1 MNGYF
6 DIALNLAS
14 DRYAGE
20 RDKIIADAIT
30 HKVDYFNIVCSSVNE
45 LDFVKDLND
54 RYRQNSCFTLGGHP
68 HNANELNG
76 DTLNS
81 LKDSIMIHQPSAVGE
96 TGLDFFR
103 NLSSFEDQ
111 LNAFEQQIMISI
123 ENNLPLF
130 LHQREA
136 HDDFIEVIDKYISD
150 IPRGV
155 VHCFTG
161 TQSQLDDYLERD
173 LYIGLTGWI
182 CDERRNKDLRESIKN
197 IPIDKLMIETDAPYL
212 IPRNLE
218 MKPKSNRNEPQFLPH
233 IANEVTALMNI
244 DLNEFNKQVLKN
256 SKSFFG
262 INFKD

>member
-1 MNGYF
+1 MNRYF

-14 DRYAGE
+14 DRFSGE
-20 RDKIIADAIT
+20 RDKLIADALI
-30 HKVDYFNIVCSSVNE
+30 HNVSYFNIVCSSLNE

-54 RYRQNSCFTLGGHP
+54 RYKQNSCFTLGVHP
-68 HNANELNG
+68 HNANELNE
-76 DTLNS
+76 DSLKS
-81 LKDSIMIHQPSAVGE
+81 LKDSIKMHQPSAVGE

-103 NLSSFEDQ
+103 NLSTFSNQ
-111 LNAFEQQIMISI
+111 LNAFEQQIILSI

-136 HDDFIEVIDKYISD
+136 HDDFIKVIDKYISD

-173 LYIGLTGWI
+173 LYVGLTGWI

-197 IPIDKLMIETDAPYL
+197 IPIDRLMIETDAPYL

-218 MKPKSNRNEPQFLPH
+218 MKPKNNRNEPQFLPH
-233 IANEVTALMNI
+233 IANEVAALMNI
-244 DLNEFNKQVLKN
+244 DEDRFNKQVLSN

-262 INFKD
+262 INSKD

>member
-1 MNGYF
+1 MNRYF

-20 RDKIIADAIT
+20 RDKIVADAIS

-54 RYRQNSCFTLGGHP
+54 RYRQNSCFTLGVHP
-68 HNANELNG
+68 HNANELNE
-76 DTLNS
+76 DSLNS
-81 LKDSIMIHQPSAVGE
+81 LKGYIQTYRPSAVGE

-103 NLSSFEDQ
+103 NLSSYENQ
-111 LNAFEQQIMISI
+111 LNAFEQQIIISI

-136 HDDFIEVIDKYISD
+136 HDDFIKIIDRYISD
-150 IPRGV
+150 INKGV

-161 TQSQLDDYLERD
+161 TQSQLNDYLERD
-173 LYIGLTGWI
+173 LYIGLTGWV
-182 CDERRNKDLRESIKN
+182 CDERRNKDLRQSIKD

-212 IPRNLE
+212 IPRSLE
-218 MKPKSNRNEPQFLPH
+218 IKPKNNRNEPQFLPH
-233 IANEVTALMNI
+233 IADEIAALINV
-244 DLNEFNKQVLKN
+244 DQKDFNKQVFNN

-262 INFKD
+262 VNFKD

>member
-1 MNGYF
+1 MNRYF

-14 DRYAGE
+14 ERFSGE
-20 RDKIIADAIT
+20 RDKIIANALT
-30 HKVDYFNIVCSSVNE
+30 SNVNYFNIVCSSLNE
-45 LDFVKDLND
+45 LDFVKDLNE
-54 RYRQNSCFTLGGHP
+54 RYTQNSCFTLGVHP
-68 HNANELNG
+68 HNANELNKVS
-76 DTLNS
+76 LKS
-81 LKDSIMIHQPSAVGE
+81 LKDSIKMYQPSAVGE

-103 NLSSFEDQ
+103 NLSSYENQID
-111 LNAFEQQIMISI
+111 AFEQQIIISI

-136 HDDFIEVIDKYISD
+136 HDDFIKVIDKYISD
-150 IPRGV
+150 ISRGV

-161 TQSQLDDYLERD
+161 THSQLDDYLDRD

-197 IPIDKLMIETDAPYL
+197 IPMDKLMIETDAPYL

-218 MKPKSNRNEPQFLPH
+218 MNPKNNINEPQFLPH
-233 IANEVTALMNI
+233 IANEVAALMNI
-244 DLNEFNKQVLKN
+244 DLKEFNKQVFSN